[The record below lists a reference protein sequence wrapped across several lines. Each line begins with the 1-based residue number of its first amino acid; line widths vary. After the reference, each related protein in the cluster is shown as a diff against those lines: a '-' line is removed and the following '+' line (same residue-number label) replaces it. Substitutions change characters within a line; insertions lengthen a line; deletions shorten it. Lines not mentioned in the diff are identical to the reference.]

1 MERARLLK
9 DQYEEVRKLN
19 INEWNSFATELK
31 QRIADHQVKVTD
43 YQCQYDALTQLQQSV
58 KEKQKLYDKKHE
70 DFQTKYQEI
79 KTMDDKDIIKL
90 IQEEE
95 ERVIKRREQIEATI
109 KENNEK
115 FDLLV
120 IKKGKLMDAAS
131 KIMLDEKAIEE
142 QGKQV
147 SELGMQ
153 CQSIQDKLV
162 HIKNSLPTASAEE
175 KSKMV
180 AEAPDLQKSLQ
191 DQYEN
196 YQKFEKDYRIKLEMH
211 NHQRRELHEQM
222 TSLDQEAMYG
232 KQINDVIHIRI
243 QEVNQQIQMLNSKKT
258 SFKSSTDYLHQTRTE
273 LIAFREEINKEIEEI
288 QVKATALNE
297 LGLKLRKEE

>member
-1 MERARLLK
+1 
-9 DQYEEVRKLN
+9 
-19 INEWNSFATELK
+19 
-31 QRIADHQVKVTD
+31 
-43 YQCQYDALTQLQQSV
+43 LQQSV

-147 SELGMQ
+147 SELGM
-153 CQSIQDKLV
+153 
-162 HIKNSLPTASAEE
+162 
-175 KSKMV
+175 
-180 AEAPDLQKSLQ
+180 
-191 DQYEN
+191 
-196 YQKFEKDYRIKLEMH
+196 
-211 NHQRRELHEQM
+211 
-222 TSLDQEAMYG
+222 
-232 KQINDVIHIRI
+232 
-243 QEVNQQIQMLNSKKT
+243 
-258 SFKSSTDYLHQTRTE
+258 
-273 LIAFREEINKEIEEI
+273 
-288 QVKATALNE
+288 
-297 LGLKLRKEE
+297 